1 MGESR
6 RPRKELRGPSW
17 NGGERTLFG
26 AAALLLAA
34 LVGMAGPSGL
44 AWGGEPAAP
53 AQPPPEASDR
63 VESRTAHDLEMLR
76 RLLEMTLR
84 SAPAGGSAPA
94 APASGTENSPSP
106 PRSGTPASAATGAD
120 SVPSIEWGG
129 VG

>member
-17 NGGERTLFG
+17 NGWEPTLLG

-34 LVGMAGPSGL
+34 LASMAGPSGL

-53 AQPPPEASDR
+53 AQPPREAPDT
-63 VESRTAHDLEMLR
+63 VESRTPHDLEMLR

-84 SAPAGGSAPA
+84 STPAGGSAPA
-94 APASGTENSPSP
+94 VPPSGAESSPPP
-106 PRSGTPASAATGAD
+106 PRSASPASAATGAG
-120 SVPSIEWGG
+120 SGPVERGG